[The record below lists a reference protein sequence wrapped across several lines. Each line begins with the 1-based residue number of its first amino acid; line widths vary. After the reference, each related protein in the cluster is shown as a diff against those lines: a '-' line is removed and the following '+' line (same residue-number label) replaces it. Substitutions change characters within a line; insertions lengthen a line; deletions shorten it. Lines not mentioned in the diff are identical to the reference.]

1 MCVCVCVCVC
11 LFVHVRAYVCV
22 CGWVLVFLC
31 VCVWCVRMCRRVLCI
46 ALSLSVQPRSSP
58 SFHVYWTHLL
68 TMASRPTDPYAGEH
82 CKKIDLTIEQF
93 YRATTS
99 PSTVKIVNIK
109 NGLIYELSQVR
120 KCRHTPWIAFYDA
133 VKAICDSS
141 FTTPFTSFKVMVGR
155 LESRR
160 SLLIRNKKKR

>member
-1 MCVCVCVCVC
+1 MYH
-11 LFVHVRAYVCV
+11 L
-22 CGWVLVFLC
+22 
-31 VCVWCVRMCRRVLCI
+31 
-46 ALSLSVQPRSSP
+46 LSLSVQPRSSP

-99 PSTVKIVNIK
+99 PPTVKIVNIK
-109 NGLIYELSQVR
+109 NGLIYELNQVR
-120 KCRHTPWIAFYDA
+120 KCRYIPWIAFYDA
-133 VKAICDSS
+133 VKVICDSS

-155 LESRR
+155 LEADALS
-160 SLLIRNKKKR
+160 